1 MLQKYSVSIVCFLSV
16 IFLVISTICL
26 VKEVFIIYALPI
38 VLFVL
43 LLALLSLDKLLLIIV
58 FFTPLSVSLTDIGMG
73 IGMNLPTEP
82 ILFGILV
89 LLLLKYLIDNP
100 LSKDII
106 THPFSIIIYFYL
118 AWMLICSV
126 TSQDMLVSF
135 KFFISKLWYI
145 LPFYFFIPYMLNN
158 YKSIV
163 SFYTIY
169 TTGLMIVI
177 VYTIINHSNYG
188 FDQHSSGWVMTPFFR
203 DHTSYGATL
212 AMMLFPVSGISLF
225 YPIKG
230 KLKWFLISAF
240 FVLLLGLFF
249 SYTRAA
255 WLSVIGSL
263 GVGMLMYF
271 KVQVK
276 TLFFLLIF
284 ICAAFVMNQDQIFMF
299 LEKNN
304 QDSSDNITEH
314 IQSIS
319 NISTDASNL
328 ERINRW
334 KSGIRMFKEKPVFG
348 WGPGTY
354 QFFYASY
361 QHPNEKT
368 IISTNAADRGNAHSE
383 YIGALAESGLL
394 GSILFSLLV
403 LIVGIRS
410 VNMFYKTVNEKERVL
425 IASTLLG
432 LVTYFIH
439 ALFNNFLD
447 MDKVSV
453 LFWAMISILMILDL
467 KIRGK
472 SI

>member
-1 MLQKYSVSIVCFLSV
+1 
-16 IFLVISTICL
+16 
-26 VKEVFIIYALPI
+26 
-38 VLFVL
+38 
-43 LLALLSLDKLLLIIV
+43 
-58 FFTPLSVSLTDIGMG
+58 
-73 IGMNLPTEP
+73 
-82 ILFGILV
+82 
-89 LLLLKYLIDNP
+89 
-100 LSKDII
+100 
-106 THPFSIIIYFYL
+106 
-118 AWMLICSV
+118 
-126 TSQDMLVSF
+126 
-135 KFFISKLWYI
+135 
-145 LPFYFFIPYMLNN
+145 
-158 YKSIV
+158 
-163 SFYTIY
+163 
-169 TTGLMIVI
+169 
-177 VYTIINHSNYG
+177 
-188 FDQHSSGWVMTPFFR
+188 
-203 DHTSYGATL
+203 
-212 AMMLFPVSGISLF
+212 
-225 YPIKG
+225 
-230 KLKWFLISAF
+230 
-240 FVLLLGLFF
+240 
-249 SYTRAA
+249 
-255 WLSVIGSL
+255 
-263 GVGMLMYF
+263 MYF

-284 ICAAFVMNQDQIFMF
+284 VCAAFFMNQNQIFMF

-304 QDSSDNITEH
+304 QDSSENITEH

-348 WGPGTY
+348 WGPGTD

-403 LIVGIRS
+403 LIVGVRS
-410 VNMFYKTVNEKERVL
+410 VNMFYKTVNEKERIL

-439 ALFNNFLD
+439 AFFNNFLD

-453 LFWAMISILMILDL
+453 LFWAMISILMVLDL
-467 KIRGK
+467 KIRGR